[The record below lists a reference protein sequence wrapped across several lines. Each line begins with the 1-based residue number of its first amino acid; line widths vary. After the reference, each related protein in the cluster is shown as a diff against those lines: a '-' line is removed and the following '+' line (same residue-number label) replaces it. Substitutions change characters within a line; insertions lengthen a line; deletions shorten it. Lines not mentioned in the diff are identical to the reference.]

1 MSEEDKVPFMF
12 VLGLL
17 LSYYLVIT
25 VLTYGVV
32 WSVGLGVTFFQV
44 LVVSALVNVLRLV
57 IGFVQF
63 ALEQNKGE
71 E

>member
-1 MSEEDKVPFMF
+1 MPEEDKVPFMF

>member
-25 VLTYGVV
+25 VVTYGVV